1 MPKLGYGYA
10 LYPGSASSLPSNISG
25 LNLWLKADA
34 GVNTIQ
40 KSTFENKLLAYW
52 KLDTTGWIDSSGNG
66 RNLTLQGSL
75 SNPAGLIGNSAT
87 GFSNSNYLITPS
99 GLAPLSGQR
108 TYSAW
113 VYFNS
118 NDIGYQMIFVQ
129 GGSQDYQSTMPFY
142 VEGNNTLTSLFTTT
156 PPEDNTWTNVMGTT
170 IVPNTGVWY
179 HLVQTLDG
187 SIGKFYV
194 NGNLEASSAYSG
206 SIPAPD
212 VDRFLLGRFCIDI
225 EYNDNPS
232 NPLLLDGKLDEVGIW
247 SRALSQAEITSLYNA
262 GAGKSYP
269 FDGTATT
276 NSITS
281 WSDQSGN
288 GNNAVPQDTLPTL
301 QSNAINGLPSIRFNN
316 IDPDVSRFTISNNFN
331 LKNSSAFVVVK
342 QISLGNGFPRI
353 LSFLGSNDDYDSND
367 GLTFLFNNTV
377 PQLQLTSNANDAII
391 ENSVADNQF
400 ALVNYKIDGSGN
412 ISIFYNGISE
422 STGQNSAMSSQNS
435 GGALYIG
442 QGSQNAVASGLYG
455 DIAEVIF
462 YSRALT
468 TTERKQVEG
477 YLNAKYAI
485 Y

>member
-1 MPKLGYGYA
+1 MPSLSPA
-10 LYPGSASSLPSNISG
+10 LSINKTRNPIGGSGASSLITG
-25 LNLWLKADA
+25 
-34 GVNTIQ
+34 
-40 KSTFENKLLAYW
+40 LLAYW

-113 VYFNS
+113 VYFNV

-129 GGSQDYQSTMPFY
+129 GGSADYQSTMPFY
-142 VEGNNTLTSLFTTT
+142 LENNGTFSSLFTTT

-232 NPLLLDGKLDEVGIW
+232 NPLLLDGKLDEVGVW

-262 GAGKSYP
+262 GAGKTYP
-269 FDGTATT
+269 F
-276 NSITS
+276 N
-281 WSDQSGN
+281 
-288 GNNAVPQDTLPTL
+288 
-301 QSNAINGLPSIRFNN
+301 
-316 IDPDVSRFTISNNFN
+316 
-331 LKNSSAFVVVK
+331 
-342 QISLGNGFPRI
+342 
-353 LSFLGSNDDYDSND
+353 
-367 GLTFLFNNTV
+367 
-377 PQLQLTSNANDAII
+377 
-391 ENSVADNQF
+391 
-400 ALVNYKIDGSGN
+400 
-412 ISIFYNGISE
+412 
-422 STGQNSAMSSQNS
+422 
-435 GGALYIG
+435 
-442 QGSQNAVASGLYG
+442 
-455 DIAEVIF
+455 
-462 YSRALT
+462 
-468 TTERKQVEG
+468 
-477 YLNAKYAI
+477 
-485 Y
+485 